1 MSASASRSGQS
12 GVVLVA
18 DDHPDL
24 LELACLVVEDAG
36 YTTLRASN
44 GVDALR
50 LIREQA
56 PDACVLDVMMPS
68 MNGLE
73 VLEAMRSSQATR
85 AIPVLLLT
93 ASVADADGVVAGELR
108 AELMRK
114 PFDPDELTRRIRE
127 LIGA

>member
-1 MSASASRSGQS
+1 MSASESRGQP

-36 YTTLRASN
+36 YATLRASN
-44 GVDALR
+44 GADALR
-50 LIREQA
+50 LVREQG

-73 VLEAMRSSQATR
+73 VLEEMRNSESTR
-85 AIPVLLLT
+85 EIPVLLLT

-108 AELMRK
+108 AKLMRK

-127 LIGA
+127 LIDA